1 MTAET
6 TNINITACDYSDQSH
21 RRAVVDLI
29 NVYINDGMGG
39 GVPLTEAEQA
49 GLIEGLSTR
58 PSSIVLLAVAGGEYV
73 GLLVAFENFSTFTA
87 RPMVNIHD
95 VIVRPDYRGRGV
107 GRMLLDGIIA
117 EAASR
122 RASRVTLEVRKD
134 NRVAQ
139 SLYRSLGFEAV
150 SPDMYYWRKYLE

>member
-1 MTAET
+1 MTA
-6 TNINITACDYSDQSH
+6 IDITACDYSDPLH
-21 RRAVVDLI
+21 RQAVTAMI
-29 NVYINDGMGG
+29 NVYINDAMGG

-49 GLIEGLSTR
+49 SLIEGLSAR
-58 PSSIVLLAVAGGEYV
+58 PSAIVLLAATNGEYV

-95 VIVRPDYRGRGV
+95 VIVRPGYRGLGV
-107 GRMLLDGIIA
+107 GRLLLDGIIA

-122 RASRVTLEVRKD
+122 HASRVTLEVRKD
-134 NRVAQ
+134 NHVAQ
-139 SLYRSLGFEAV
+139 NLYRSLGFEAT